1 MGNPLN
7 WNQIVEDFGP
17 RLYRYFCVRFSP
29 EQADDLTQ
37 ETLLRLVRKVDEG
50 YFDPEKG
57 SLHMLGFGI
66 AHYVALEAKPP
77 LAHESLDD
85 WESKATSTEDLELT
99 TMQKQTASKVRDQM
113 TSLSTVEQQVLAL
126 FVDEELSIKEAS
138 VILQLPQG
146 TVKSHIH
153 RAKRKLISSIQT
165 EGLL

>member
-1 MGNPLN
+1 
-7 WNQIVEDFGP
+7 
-17 RLYRYFCVRFSP
+17 
-29 EQADDLTQ
+29 
-37 ETLLRLVRKVDEG
+37 
-50 YFDPEKG
+50 
-57 SLHMLGFGI
+57 
-66 AHYVALEAKPP
+66 
-77 LAHESLDD
+77 D

-99 TMQKQTASKVRDQM
+99 TIQKQAASKVRDQM

-138 VILQLPQG
+138 IILQLPQG